1 MLPALDRVGVL
12 QELRSAVQDGTPP
25 EVSAADN
32 LRTFAAV
39 LAIARSDRRAA
50 AGRAV
55 KLGLFLALF
64 HDRPLGEAL
73 AAARA
78 AGCEAVEISTTGP
91 HGGEDLAAAAAAH
104 GLEIS
109 ALSCHANPLHP
120 HHEIAA
126 RADRDFR
133 DTVRRAASAGVPTV
147 ITFAGCPGDSE
158 TSQRP
163 NWVTCSWPDDYPQTL
178 DVAVERAGAA
188 VLGGARPSSRASTAS
203 ASPSSRIPASSSTTR
218 RRCCGCAR
226 PPVTR
231 SACNFDPS
239 HFFWQQIDPLA
250 SARALAGAIFHVHA
264 KDTGFYPAPDRGRR
278 RARDEA
284 RPGRAGLDLPDGRRR
299 ARRRLVAQPV
309 GALRDAGYDG
319 ALSIEHEDHRCS
331 RPTRGSARAVATLRA
346 ALD

>member
-1 MLPALDRVGVL
+1 M
-12 QELRSAVQDGTPP
+12 
-25 EVSAADN
+25 
-32 LRTFAAV
+32 
-39 LAIARSDRRAA
+39 
-50 AGRAV
+50 

-78 AGCEAVEISTTGP
+78 AGCEVVEISTTGP
-91 HGGEDLAAAAAAH
+91 HGGEDDLAAAAAAH

-120 HHEIAA
+120 HYEIAA
-126 RADRDFR
+126 RADREFR
-133 DTVRRAASAGVPTV
+133 DTVRRAASAGIPTV

-178 DVAVERAGAA
+178 AWQWNERVLPYWARAAEFARGHGVRVAIEPHPGFVVYNTATMLRLRAAA
-188 VLGGARPSSRASTAS
+188 GDAIGV
-203 ASPSSRIPASSSTTR
+203 
-218 RRCCGCAR
+218 
-226 PPVTR
+226 
-231 SACNFDPS
+231 NFDPS

-264 KDTGFYPAPDRGRR
+264 KDTAFEPARLALDGVLETRLDPGE
-278 RARDEA
+278 RAWIFRTVGE
-284 RPGRAGLDLPDGRRR
+284 GHDGGWW
-299 ARRRLVAQPV
+299 RRLIAELRNV
-309 GALRDAGYDG
+309 GYNG
-319 ALSIEHEDHRCS
+319 ALSIEHED
-331 RPTRGSARAVATLRA
+331 PLLPPDEGLARAVATLRA